1 MTEDLQTKIALLEKE
16 INHLDPELSTK
27 VALLEREVSQYNG
40 LIAKFDLTIDKLS
53 DVSASLEKLAVVH
66 EQRLTYQ
73 EKKTEEIVAKMNDEI
88 KKIVETLNKL
98 SAKEEEHYEDLST
111 RMHAIEKWKWT
122 VVGGAIAASLLA
134 SKVDFSKLFTFI
146 P

>member
-1 MTEDLQTKIALLEKE
+1 
-16 INHLDPELSTK
+16 
-27 VALLEREVSQYNG
+27 
-40 LIAKFDLTIDKLS
+40 
-53 DVSASLEKLAVVH
+53 
-66 EQRLTYQ
+66 
-73 EKKTEEIVAKMNDEI
+73 MNDEI

>member
-1 MTEDLQTKIALLEKE
+1 MTDDLQTKIALLEKE
-16 INHLDPELSTK
+16 INHLDPELSMK
-27 VALLEREVSQYNG
+27 VALLEKEVSQYNG
-40 LIAKFDLTIDKLS
+40 LIAKFDLTIDKLT
-53 DVSASLEKLAVVH
+53 DVSTSLEKLAVVH

-73 EKKTEEIVAKMNDEI
+73 EKKTEEIVEKMNDEI
-88 KKIVETLNKL
+88 KRIVETLDKL
-98 SAKEEEHYEDLST
+98 AKKEEEHYEDLST

-122 VVGGAIAASLLA
+122 VVGGAIVASLLA

>member
-73 EKKTEEIVAKMNDEI
+73 EKKTEEIVEKMNDEI

-98 SAKEEEHYEDLST
+98 STKEEEHYEDLST

>member
-73 EKKTEEIVAKMNDEI
+73 EKKTEEIVEKMNDEI

>member
-1 MTEDLQTKIALLEKE
+1 MTDDLQTKIALLEKE

-73 EKKTEEIVAKMNDEI
+73 EKKTEEIVEKMNDEI

-98 SAKEEEHYEDLST
+98 STKEEEHYEDLST